1 MFKNRHYTKEL
12 LDNDDIPPL
21 DLYQNLKE
29 LDFINTWLG
38 GYDISLNVLKR
49 VLPKG
54 QKTVL
59 VDIGCGG
66 GDTLKYIARW
76 NKKQGYD
83 LDLVGVDLKTD
94 CTIYA
99 ETNKPNPVLKF
110 ITDDYR
116 NVHQHLAKIDILH
129 ACLFCHHLS
138 EAQILDLIQYAQ
150 KHKITLIINDLE
162 RNAVA
167 YYAIKFLTSLFS
179 KSYLVKNDAPLSV
192 LRGFKKKEWLSIL
205 EQSDATRFEVRWK
218 WAFRHQIVVH
228 AL

>member
-94 CTIYA
+94 CTVYA
-99 ETNKPNPVLKF
+99 ETNKPNSAIKF

-167 YYAIKFLTSLFS
+167 YYAIKFLTALFS